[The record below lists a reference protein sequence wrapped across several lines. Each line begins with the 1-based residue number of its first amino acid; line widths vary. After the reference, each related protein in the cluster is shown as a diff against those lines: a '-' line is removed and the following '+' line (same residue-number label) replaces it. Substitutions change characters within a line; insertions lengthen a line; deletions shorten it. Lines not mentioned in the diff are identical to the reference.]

1 MKNPL
6 LNNWQAKLI
15 SFAIGLLLWLYVKNQ
30 MVPGFIDQLWTGTL
44 STGR

>member
-1 MKNPL
+1 MKNHL

-15 SFAIGLLLWLYVKNQ
+15 SFLVALLVWLYLKNQ
-30 MVPGFIDQLWTGTL
+30 IEPGFVDQLWTGTL

>member
-15 SFAIGLLLWLYVKNQ
+15 SFIIALLLWLYVKNQ
-30 MVPGFIDQLWTGTL
+30 TEPGFVDQVLTGTL

>member
-1 MKNPL
+1 MKNHL

-15 SFAIGLLLWLYVKNQ
+15 SFIIALLLWLYVKNQ
-30 MVPGFIDQLWTGTL
+30 TEPGFVDQVLTGTL